1 MKKSA
6 VSLFL
11 VLLLVVSV
19 LNVTAFAY
27 SDHDYGV
34 YRGKNYNATLYV
46 CKDYVRGNCT
56 YAGGGEMTAIMRV
69 TWFYAYDTT
78 SADTMAYYFTGSNG
92 SINTP
97 YSVQDTS
104 IVIRKATES
113 FNVKSGTFGT
123 ICSLSAAS
131 Y

>member
-46 CKDYVRGNCT
+46 CKDYVRGSCT
-56 YAGGGEMTAIMRV
+56 YAGGGEMFATMNV
-69 TWFYAYDTT
+69 TWHWDYTPNQHKT
-78 SADTMAYYFTGSNG
+78 KSVYFTGSSG
-92 SINTP
+92 YINTP
-97 YSVQDTS
+97 WNANDTAM
-104 IVIRKATES
+104 IITKATES
-113 FNVKSGTFGT
+113 FNVKFGT
-123 ICSLSAAS
+123 VCSLIAAS

>member
-56 YAGGGEMTAIMRV
+56 YAGGGEMFATMNV
-69 TWFYAYDTT
+69 TWFYAYSTT
-78 SADTMAYYFTGSNG
+78 PSVTKAYYFTGSNG

-97 YSVQDTS
+97 YSVQDLS
-104 IVIRKATES
+104 MVIRKATES
-113 FNVKSGTFGT
+113 FNVKFGT
-123 ICSLSAAS
+123 VCSLIAAS